1 MHVAHHD
8 CKNDPDRLSWWKF
21 VESALPYFT
30 MAIDALQNLDRGNR
44 SVERCVSYLSQ
55 LKIVPLVSC
64 ELTHYVANFR
74 RNERKLTW
82 LEALVDESTTSY
94 GQDLLAGDGNTPAIV
109 GAPTVGGSSTSR
121 PMGSVMAP
129 TRQVPV
135 ETDLNEFMLDTD
147 LDFFGRCFDWNQQY

>member
-1 MHVAHHD
+1 
-8 CKNDPDRLSWWKF
+8 
-21 VESALPYFT
+21 

-129 TRQVPV
+129 TRQV
-135 ETDLNEFMLDTD
+135 LDTD